1 MSEINKSIRYFVILL
16 IMTLLPGINAEATP
30 DLKNIIII
38 SVDTLRADHMGC
50 YGYPLNT
57 SPSVDAF
64 AHDSVLFARCYSP
77 TPLTS
82 PAFTTMLTSL
92 PPHKHGAKRNGLS
105 IFNKINTLPYY
116 LKRFGY
122 RSAAVISNWTLRK
135 RLSGLHKDFD
145 VYYQVFTKK
154 RWLGIKD
161 AEGTAPKVTEK
172 AIEWIENNRK
182 KRFFIWVHY
191 TEPHAPY
198 ISHKGFTFDYKNVPA
213 STYPPGT
220 RMKKIEKYDS
230 EIAFT
235 DFHIGKLIE
244 KIKELGLY
252 ENSLIIFNGDH
263 GESFGEHNY
272 FRHGSKLYN
281 STLHVPMIVKLP
293 GNQLKGTVRKENVSL
308 MDIPPTISSALN
320 MPRFPKM
327 EGLPLFKENENNS
340 LLERELLLE
349 TYGGKVRFRRKGKKH
364 QMKIKPIKYA
374 TLKGSRKVIY
384 NVKAKTFETYDLSKD
399 FFETENIFLRLAMS
413 GKEIKERLLEK
424 VVVITEYIKLS
435 RKHRL
440 HDPTISK
447 EDMEKLKSMGY
458 LE

>member
-1 MSEINKSIRYFVILL
+1 MNEANNSIRGFAIFLIIFMLL
-16 IMTLLPGINAEATP
+16 GIHAEAAP
-30 DLKNIIII
+30 SLKNIIII
-38 SVDTLRADHMGC
+38 SVDTLRADHLGC
-50 YGYPLNT
+50 FGYPLNT
-57 SPSVDAF
+57 TPAVDAF
-64 AHDSVLFARCYSP
+64 ANDGVRFVACYTP

-82 PAFTTMLTSL
+82 PAFTTLLTSL
-92 PPHKHGAKRNGLS
+92 PPYKHGAKRNGLS
-105 IFNKINTLPYY
+105 LFNKVNTLPYY

-122 RSAAVISNWTLRK
+122 RSAAIISNWTLRK

-145 VYYQVFTKK
+145 VYYEVLTKK

-161 AEGTAPKVTEK
+161 EEGTAPKVTEK
-172 AIEWIENNRK
+172 AIEWLENNHK

-220 RMKKIEKYDS
+220 RMKRIEKYDS

-235 DFHIGKLIE
+235 DFHIAKLIE

-252 ENSLIIFNGDH
+252 EDSLIIFNGDH
-263 GESFGEHNY
+263 GESFGEHDY
-272 FRHGSKLYN
+272 FRHGKKLYN

-293 GNQLKGTVRKENVSL
+293 GNRLKGTVRKENVSL
-308 MDIPPTISSALN
+308 MDIAPTISSVLN

-327 EGLPLFKENENNS
+327 EGLALFEKDSDLVN
-340 LLERELLLE
+340 RELLLE
-349 TYGGKVRFRRKGKKH
+349 TYGGKVRLRRRGKKY

-374 TLKGSRKVIY
+374 LLKGPRKVIY

-399 FFETENIFLRLAMS
+399 VFETDNMYVRLS
-413 GKEIKERLLEK
+413 LDGKAVKERLLK
-424 VVVITEYIKLS
+424 TAAAVGEYIKLS
-435 RKHRL
+435 RKLRL
-440 HDPTISK
+440 HDPTISP
-447 EDMEKLKSMGY
+447 EDLEKLKSMGY

>member
-1 MSEINKSIRYFVILL
+1 MIISMLL
-16 IMTLLPGINAEATP
+16 GINAEAAPTP
-30 DLKNIIII
+30 KNIIII
-38 SVDTLRADHMGC
+38 SVDTLRADHLGC

-57 SPSVDAF
+57 SPAVDAF
-64 AHDSVLFARCYSP
+64 ARDGVLFAGCYTP
-77 TPLTS
+77 IPLTS

-92 PPHKHGAKRNGLS
+92 PPYKHGAKRNGLS
-105 IFNKINTLPYY
+105 IFSKINTLPYY

-122 RSAAVISNWTLRK
+122 RSTAVISNWTLRK

-145 VYYQVFTKK
+145 TYYQILSKK

-161 AEGTAPKVTEK
+161 EEGTAPNVTEK
-172 AIEWIENNRK
+172 AIEWLEDNRK

-198 ISHKGFTFDYKNVPA
+198 ISHKGFTFDYKNVPT

-220 RMKKIEKYDS
+220 RMKKIAKYDS

-235 DFHIGKLIE
+235 DFYIGKLVE

-252 ENSLIIFNGDH
+252 EDSLIIFNGDH

-272 FRHGSKLYN
+272 FRHGAKLYN
-281 STLHVPMIVKLP
+281 STLHVPMIIKLP
-293 GNQLKGTVRKENVSL
+293 GNRLKSTVRKENVSL
-308 MDIPPTISSALN
+308 MDIAPTISSVLN

-327 EGLPLFKENENNS
+327 EGIPLFEKDND
-340 LLERELLLE
+340 LLNRELLLE

-374 TLKGSRKVIY
+374 ILKGSRKVIY

-399 FFETENIFLRLAMS
+399 FFETENIFLRLSME
-413 GKEIKERLLEK
+413 GKEGDVIKERLLNTVEK
-424 VVVITEYIKLS
+424 VGEYIKLS

-447 EDMEKLKSMGY
+447 EDMEKLRSMGY

>member
-1 MSEINKSIRYFVILL
+1 MNDVSKLIRPFAILL
-16 IMTLLPGINAEATP
+16 IITALVSVNAKAAP

-38 SVDTLRADHMGC
+38 SVDTLRADHLGC
-50 YGYPLNT
+50 YGYPVNT
-57 SPSVDAF
+57 SPAVDAF
-64 AHDSVLFARCYSP
+64 ARDGVLFAGCYTP
-77 TPLTS
+77 IPLTS

-135 RLSGLHKDFD
+135 RLSGLDKDFT
-145 VYYQVFTKK
+145 VYHQVLNKK

-161 AEGTAPKVTEK
+161 EEGTAPRVNEK
-172 AIEWIENNRK
+172 AIEWLENNRK
-182 KRFFIWVHY
+182 KRFFVWVHY

-198 ISHKGFTFDYKNVPA
+198 ISHKGFSFDYTDVPT

-235 DFHIGKLIE
+235 DSHIGKLIE

-252 ENSLIIFNGDH
+252 DDSLIIFLGDH

-272 FRHGSKLYN
+272 FRHGKKLYN

-293 GNQLKGTVRKENVSL
+293 GNRLKGTVRKENVSL
-308 MDIPPTISSALN
+308 MDIAPTIASVLN

-327 EGLPLFKENENNS
+327 EGLALFDKGSDLVN
-340 LLERELLLE
+340 RELLLE
-349 TYGGKVRFRRKGKKH
+349 TYGGKVRLRRRGKKH

-374 TLKGSRKVIY
+374 ILKGPRKVIY

-399 FFETENIFLRLAMS
+399 FFETENIFVRLTMG
-413 GKEIKERLLEK
+413 GKEVKERLLKTVALVNEF
-424 VVVITEYIKLS
+424 IKLS

-440 HDPTISK
+440 HDPTISQ
-447 EDMEKLKSMGY
+447 EDLEKLKSMGY
-458 LE
+458 LD